1 MVRRLSESPVSGW
14 RGDVTGQIPESTLD
28 GFSVSTDQPPPCGDS
43 EAHPRCFSEF
53 RDAGSRSSEKIR
65 TQPNLVSILS
75 SVTYSERVTV
85 ALSLPSSKMETIL
98 VLASPLFEELNDIM
112 HIKCSV

>member
-1 MVRRLSESPVSGW
+1 MVLRRRTTGSESLFPSVVRRLSESPTSGW
-14 RGDVTGQIPESTLD
+14 RGDVTGQVPESTLD

-53 RDAGSRSSEKIR
+53 RDAGSRSSEKIG

-75 SVTYSERVTV
+75 SVTYLLCDRGPQST
-85 ALSLPSSKMETIL
+85 LL
-98 VLASPLFEELNDIM
+98 
-112 HIKCSV
+112 